1 LKKNELI
8 LINIISTQVDKDK
21 ITGPKK
27 VLINTCKGLDNLGVK
42 YVFNKCIKD
51 YDYNWI
57 QDNSAAIIE
66 ASLLNKPVII
76 GPNTAVLP
84 KDLPILR
91 SSLSPDSIYLCP
103 SQWVIDMWKQSGF
116 KECEM
121 HSWPVGIDL
130 DSFVLKK
137 RTKNDLN
144 KVLIYFKQRDK
155 SILES
160 AKQILKNK
168 NIEYEVIHY
177 GFYKEEEYKRAL
189 NESKLCIWI
198 GCSESQGIAL
208 QEALATGMPMIV
220 LDAQSL
226 FDAVSE
232 NKKGYF
238 DYKVPKSLEN
248 IKTSSAPYFDDRCGL
263 KINSIDKLN
272 DSIDY
277 MFDNINVFSPRE
289 YIEENLSLEISSKK
303 LVDIFSTIKID
314 REAFTSSN
322 NYQIISKV
330 LFYIDLFFKGWF
342 YSWIFFKVKS
352 FFKKSV

>member
-1 LKKNELI
+1 

-91 SSLSPDSIYLCP
+91 PSLSPDSIYLCP
-103 SQWVIDMWKQSGF
+103 SQWVVNMWKESGF
-116 KECEM
+116 VECKIR
-121 HSWPVGIDL
+121 SWPVGIDL
-130 DSFVLKK
+130 DNFDRKK
-137 RTKNDLN
+137 DGDNGSN
-144 KVLIYFKQRDK
+144 KTLVYFKQRDK
-155 SILES
+155 AILENT
-160 AKQILKNK
+160 KQLLKNK

-208 QEALATGMPMIV
+208 QEALATGIPMIV
-220 LDAQSL
+220 LDAKSL

-232 NKKGYF
+232 NKKGYY
-238 DYKVPKSLEN
+238 DYKVPKSLDN
-248 IKTSSAPYFDDRCGL
+248 IETSSAPYFDDRCGL
-263 KINSIDKLN
+263 KIDNIGELDK
-272 DSIDY
+272 SIDY
-277 MFDNINVFSPRE
+277 ILDNIDTLLPRE

-303 LVDIFSTIKID
+303 LVDMFSTIKID
-314 REAFTSSN
+314 REASTSSN